1 MFFLSITT
9 PSLRPS
15 GTGSLFC
22 IGIPALKRRACLAR
36 LERSC
41 SSELGN
47 EAAGA
52 LGAGGRKRSEDL
64 PGTGTFLGFVTTGNF
79 ARDDRWAQLTFSQVV
94 GGIDA
99 IVIQEGKKM
108 VALFIKAIAHG
119 FFAGFAA
126 GSLQ

>member
-1 MFFLSITT
+1 MSKLQKQPRS
-9 PSLRPS
+9 
-15 GTGSLFC
+15 
-22 IGIPALKRRACLAR
+22 ACLAR

-64 PGTGTFLGFVTTGNF
+64 PGTGAFLGLVTTGNF
-79 ARDDRWAQLTFSQVV
+79 ARDDRWVQLAFSQVV
-94 GGIDA
+94 GGINA
-99 IVIQEGKKM
+99 IVIQESKKM
-108 VALFIKAIAHG
+108 VALFMKAIAHG

-126 GSLQ
+126 EPPVRGALCVPGLGARR

>member
-1 MFFLSITT
+1 MPTETAIITEGKVVSVLPGTMF
-9 PSLRPS
+9 
-15 GTGSLFC
+15 
-22 IGIPALKRRACLAR
+22 RACLAR

-79 ARDDRWAQLTFSQVV
+79 ACDDRWAQLAFSQVV